1 MPSPPKLMKDP
12 TIPPTTEDRLTEL
25 ERRARRSRRDHR
37 ELRAMLGVTCGKV
50 DGLCDTLRPVVEWAT
65 VQIHEEKKDA
75 ASWRE
80 TWRGARR
87 EFITFCLKAVLVLS
101 ASALGIGWVAGRIP

>member
-1 MPSPPKLMKDP
+1 MNPPPPKLLKDTP
-12 TIPPTTEDRLTEL
+12 PPTTEERLAEL

-50 DGLCDTLRPVVEWAT
+50 DTLCDKLRPVVEWAT
-65 VQIHEEKKDA
+65 VQIAEERKDH

-80 TWRGARR
+80 TWRAAKKDAVI
-87 EFITFCLKAVLVLS
+87 FLLKALFVIIG
-101 ASALGIGWVAGRIP
+101 SALGIGWLAGGGA